1 MCGPERGETGG
12 IPPPDDGEMTSG
24 LFSKG
29 YDVTIERYRGPRRI
43 RLDGERLASLR
54 IARNYSLA
62 YVASACGVTR
72 QAVCLWEQERAVPD
86 DRCCD
91 RLAALFGVDLA
102 PALSVRVWE

>member
-1 MCGPERGETGG
+1 
-12 IPPPDDGEMTSG
+12 MTI
-24 LFSKG
+24 
-29 YDVTIERYRGPRRI
+29 DRYRGPRRI

-62 YVASACGVTR
+62 YVADACGVTR
-72 QAVCLWEQERAVPD
+72 QAVCLWEQERSVPD
-86 DRCCD
+86 DRCCE